1 MEYEIKNRFTQ
12 KVQFTAEVECGD
24 DSPINLKI
32 GLSVMWALKN
42 RADLREADLREA
54 DLREADLYGAN
65 LYGANLC
72 GANLYG
78 ANLRGAN
85 LCKADLR
92 EADLYEA
99 NLYEANLYEADL
111 REANLRGANLY
122 GANLYGAN
130 LCGADLVDGGQRL
143 DGYRFV
149 GWAKDGVLQIRA
161 GCRDFDITNAWKHWE
176 ATRSGTPLGEET
188 FCILRHIESVAKI
201 RKLV

>member
-54 DLREADLYGAN
+54 DLREAD
-65 LYGANLC
+65 
-72 GANLYG
+72 
-78 ANLRGAN
+78 
-85 LCKADLR
+85 
-92 EADLYEA
+92 
-99 NLYEANLYEADL
+99 
-111 REANLRGANLY
+111 LY